1 MRSRKL
7 LAISSSDYT
16 CNMMAKFFFL
26 VISKG
31 SQIFVH
37 LYIKI
42 MLFSFTLHKNN
53 LPILV
58 HESRGLFICTGSYL
72 NHQLTIWRHLVILL
86 LCDCNDAQVFSCTMH
101 LFIFLFGILF
111 QREND
116 WPFFSI
122 WRFHFSKT
130 IFFCIPKLKADS
142 KAPR

>member
-1 MRSRKL
+1 
-7 LAISSSDYT
+7 
-16 CNMMAKFFFL
+16 
-26 VISKG
+26 
-31 SQIFVH
+31 
-37 LYIKI
+37 

-72 NHQLTIWRHLVILL
+72 DHQLTIWRHLVILL
-86 LCDCNDAQVFSCTMH
+86 LCDCNDAKVFSCTMH

-130 IFFCIPKLKADS
+130 IFFLYQNSKLIVKHQDDLLS
-142 KAPR
+142 KTYTLLFKYLFQCSKFIK